1 MHCACDHFT
10 IRIDGNG
17 QQFLPPFKNIGRMN
31 KGKGINCDLLKKFC
45 AFAAAA
51 AAAYKQIAVE
61 QITN

>member
-51 AAAYKQIAVE
+51 YKQIAVE